1 MLRAIPTTHTL
12 GDLAR
17 ALRSRELPPLVHVY
31 FHDTDLL
38 DQWRRALLGFVL
50 RILARRATVTDLDE
64 LTARALPEASRVRWD
79 DVART

>member
-1 MLRAIPTTHTL
+1 
-12 GDLAR
+12 
-17 ALRSRELPPLVHVY
+17 VHVY

-38 DQWRRALLGFVL
+38 DQRRRVLLGFVL